1 MLKGVTLVRTLNR
14 PMRVPTYTMY
24 NTLRNITWHQVM
36 NKISLPWYIPG
47 STHTALGLRISIS
60 IYLHNSLK

>member
-1 MLKGVTLVRTLNR
+1 
-14 PMRVPTYTMY
+14 MRVPTYTMY

>member
-1 MLKGVTLVRTLNR
+1 
-14 PMRVPTYTMY
+14 MRIPTYTIY
-24 NTLRNITWHQVM
+24 NTLRKIAWHQVM
-36 NKISLPWYIPG
+36 NKISLLWYIPG